1 MDERRIEK
9 PFLSPGG
16 GAALRDI
23 VHRLCDASDGLVR
36 PGSRGAYPN
45 LPSRDAV
52 GRIVNEFRAVLFP
65 GYFGTTGA
73 VTADALWFQVG
84 ATLDRLARE
93 LAEQVRRAFC
103 FTCEERDPSQ
113 CAECGHHAARVAE
126 TFIGRLPEIRGL
138 LATDVQAAYEGDP
151 AATSPAETIL
161 SYPGV
166 FAVMCQRVAH
176 ELYRLQ
182 APLLPRMITEHAHA
196 VTGIDIHPGASIGD
210 HFFIDHGTGVVVGE
224 TCEIGRRVRLYQS
237 VTLGARSFQL
247 DAKGNPVKGLPRHP
261 IVEDDV
267 VIYSGATVLGRIT
280 IGAGST
286 IGGNVWLTHSVAP
299 GSRISQG
306 QVRQLH
312 YTDGAGI

>member
-1 MDERRIEK
+1 MTDRKQVLSPQGAASISEIVRQMCDER
-9 PFLSPGG
+9 
-16 GAALRDI
+16 
-23 VHRLCDASDGLVR
+23 DGLAR
-36 PGSRGAYPN
+36 PGRGPHPS

-65 GYFGTTGA
+65 GYFGLTA
-73 VTADALWFQVG
+73 PLTADTLWFHVG
-84 ATLDRLARE
+84 ATLDRLSRA
-93 LAEQVRRAFC
+93 LSEQILRAFC
-103 FTCEERDPSQ
+103 FTCQERDPSR
-113 CAECGHHAARVAE
+113 CEDCGRQAGEVAE
-126 TFIGRLPEIRGL
+126 AFIARLPAVRRL
-138 LATDVQAAYEGDP
+138 LATDVEAAYEGDP

-176 ELYRLQ
+176 ELYRLG
-182 APLLPRMITEHAHA
+182 APLLPRMITEHAHS
-196 VTGIDIHPGASIGD
+196 VTGIDIHPGASIGER
-210 HFFIDHGTGVVVGE
+210 FFIDHGTGVVIGE
-224 TCEIGRRVRLYQS
+224 TSVIGQRVRLYQG

-247 DAKGNPVKGLPRHP
+247 DPSGNPVKGVLRHP

-280 IGAGST
+280 VGAGSV
-286 IGGNVWLTHSVAP
+286 IGGNVWLTHSVPP

-306 QVRQLH
+306 HVRQAK